1 MAQEGSRPNG
11 EIKDSLFTDLF
22 GEEMTK
28 IPQNRKLLAEV
39 NSLVSKLIPVA
50 KDVETVNILK
60 DIQDLTLKFGGQ

>member
-11 EIKDSLFTDLF
+11 EVKDGLFTDLF

-39 NSLVSKLIPVA
+39 DSLVSKLIPVA